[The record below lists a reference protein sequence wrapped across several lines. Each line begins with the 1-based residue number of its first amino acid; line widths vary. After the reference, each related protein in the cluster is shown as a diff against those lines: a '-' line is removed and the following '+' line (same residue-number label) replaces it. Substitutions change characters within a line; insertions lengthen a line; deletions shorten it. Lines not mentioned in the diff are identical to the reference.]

1 MGEKKPIPID
11 SWDKP
16 TELDLEAN
24 PLLKPEE
31 AALAKE
37 KLLEFCVS
45 SRQIDV
51 LAEILWTLRVNHI
64 ENEEI
69 KLSLEEMKEL
79 MKKSNKN

>member
-1 MGEKKPIPID
+1 MGDKKPIPID
-11 SWDKP
+11 SWNDATK
-16 TELDLEAN
+16 LDLEAN
-24 PLLKPEE
+24 PLLTPQS
-31 AALAKE
+31 AVLAKQ
-37 KLLEFCVS
+37 KNLEFCVS